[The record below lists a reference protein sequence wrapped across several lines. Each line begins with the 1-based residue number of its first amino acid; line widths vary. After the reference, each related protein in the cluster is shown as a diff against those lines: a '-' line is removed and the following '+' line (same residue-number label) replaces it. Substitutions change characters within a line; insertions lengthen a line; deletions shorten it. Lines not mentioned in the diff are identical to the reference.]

1 MFDRGLSVLSSLDT
15 PSGRLAVVAHP
26 LEGYKKIHEALAGKR
41 VFPVVFDGECHKV
54 VLLFFL
60 WLVLTTEAQA
70 GRTASCLPAFP
81 AQESF
86 LFRLSAATFTALDL
100 LRRIHAFSAYS
111 PALERRRKNSLR
123 GTADAAPSFRV
134 VSELKKHSS
143 PQFFIRSRI
152 RFPVMLVVVH
162 FSTSFAS
169 TAQFSALNSSSLFLR
184 VSTRSTVFTGSF
196 SSGTAI
202 VI

>member
-1 MFDRGLSVLSSLDT
+1 MFDRGFSVLPSLDT
-15 PSGRLAVVAHP
+15 PAGRLAVVAHP

-54 VLLFFL
+54 VVLLFFL

-70 GRTASCLPAFP
+70 GRTPRYFSTFP

-86 LFRLSAATFTALDL
+86 LFRLFAATFTDLDL
-100 LRRIHAFSAYS
+100 LRRIHALPTDS

-123 GTADAAPSFRV
+123 GTADAAPSLSF

-143 PQFFIRSRI
+143 PQFLILSLI
-152 RFPVMLVVVH
+152 LFPLML
-162 FSTSFAS
+162 
-169 TAQFSALNSSSLFLR
+169 
-184 VSTRSTVFTGSF
+184 
-196 SSGTAI
+196 I
-202 VI
+202 V

>member
-1 MFDRGLSVLSSLDT
+1 M
-15 PSGRLAVVAHP
+15 
-26 LEGYKKIHEALAGKR
+26 
-41 VFPVVFDGECHKV
+41 FPVVFDGECHKV
-54 VLLFFL
+54 VILLFFL
-60 WLVLTTEAQA
+60 WLVLATEAQA
-70 GRTASCLPAFP
+70 GRTARYFSAFP

-86 LFRLSAATFTALDL
+86 LFRLSASPFTALDL

-111 PALERRRKNSLR
+111 PALERRRKNSLH

-152 RFPVMLVVVH
+152 RFPVMLVVIH
-162 FSTSFAS
+162 FSTSLAS
-169 TAQFSALNSSSLFLR
+169 TAQFSALKSSSLLRR
-184 VSTRSTVFTGSF
+184 VSTRSTVLTGSF

-202 VI
+202 VILNV